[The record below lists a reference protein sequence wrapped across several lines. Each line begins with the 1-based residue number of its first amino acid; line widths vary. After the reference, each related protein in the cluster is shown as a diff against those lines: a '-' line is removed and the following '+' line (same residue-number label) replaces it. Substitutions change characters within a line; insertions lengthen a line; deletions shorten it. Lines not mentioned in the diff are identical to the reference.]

1 VSLIKIFSVTFSRLL
16 ERIDLDL
23 AEQARAEPCAIC
35 GDGALHSA
43 RYPRKLRGV
52 PDSVAARFTRRE
64 SFCCAVDGC
73 RRRTTPPSV
82 VFQGRRLYF
91 AASMMLA
98 RAFARGARIHRA
110 ERLQALFGV
119 DARTLR
125 RWQQWWCE
133 ALPASPFFR
142 AASGRFTP
150 PLEASALPRSLLERF
165 ADQSAE
171 KLLLTLLFLAPM
183 TTGSV
188 TFDRTERWSKKTRR
202 AGLVTG
208 R

>member
-1 VSLIKIFSVTFSRLL
+1 VSLSTIFSVNFSLL
-16 ERIDLDL
+16 LKRIDLDL
-23 AEQARAEPCAIC
+23 AKQARAEPCAIC

-52 PDSVAARFTRRE
+52 PDSVAALFTRRR

-73 RRRTTPPSV
+73 RCRTTPPSV

-98 RAFARGARIHRA
+98 SAFASGGRIHRA
-110 ERLQALFGV
+110 ERLQAVFGV
-119 DARTLR
+119 DPRTLR

-133 ALPASPFFR
+133 AFPASPFFR
-142 AASGRFTP
+142 AASGRFVP
-150 PLEASALPRSLLERF
+150 PLEASDLPRSLLDRF
-165 ADQSAE
+165 AGQGTE
-171 KLLLTLLFLAPM
+171 NLLSVLLFLAPM

-188 TFDRTERWSKKTRR
+188 SFDRTERWAEKIRR
-202 AGLVTG
+202 AHVETV